1 MGAESDNIEGV
12 NDLLHRLNSLDGY
25 MFRGQRD
32 STWDLVPSYCREK
45 GKKCIQEVD
54 KGIGMN
60 ILSISNYSMDIISKD
75 DIHKMSHLFF
85 FLCNEQG
92 LQLPSTNYH
101 VAITNKMLFTQDF
114 SFIEGKGGCTRD
126 YARLFSLMQH
136 YGFCTPLLD
145 WSFDPL
151 IAIYFATIDAIR
163 YIVEEYEQLI
173 QYKDEF
179 DIDDDKIDNYMKK
192 ILSSSLS
199 IWALKKNNS
208 IINKYMIIFLPE
220 YRGNEN
226 LCAQKGI
233 FTLVTSNGPED
244 SSNRSILNIDELIE
258 KSVNPLYP
266 DCELIQYNISY
277 CYLQDLFKHL
287 YRNNVNANRL
297 FPGYA
302 GAVKTI
308 EELGLFVTFT
318 DLKKKYSQ

>member
-1 MGAESDNIEGV
+1 MGAESDKIEGIY
-12 NDLLHRLNSLDGY
+12 DLLQRLNSLEGY
-25 MFRGQRD
+25 VFRGQRC
-32 STWDLVPSYCREK
+32 STWHLVPSYCREK
-45 GKKCIQEVD
+45 GKKRIQEVD

-60 ILSISNYSMDIISKD
+60 VLSISNYSMDIISED

-126 YARLFSLMQH
+126 YTRLFSLMQH

-163 YIVEEYEQLI
+163 YIVKEYEQLI
-173 QYKDEF
+173 HYKDEF
-179 DIDDDKIDNYMKK
+179 EIDDDKIDNYMKK
-192 ILSSSLS
+192 LFSSSLS

-208 IINKYMIIFLPE
+208 KINKDMIIILPE

-258 KSVNPLYP
+258 KLVNPLNP
-266 DCELIQYNISY
+266 ECELIQYNVGY
-277 CYLQDLFKHL
+277 CYLQELFQYL

-297 FPGYA
+297 FPGYI

-308 EELGLFVTFT
+308 EELGLYVAYT
-318 DLKKKYSQ
+318 DLEIKYSQ